1 MSDPYCRIHNCNH
14 CRQCMFDKHAERI
27 IKAQEKQTAEIVMA
41 LARQGEMDR
50 KSKATECCKPV
61 RRKADWPLVVAQ
73 IISVTVLIAAVVIV
87 KT

>member
-1 MSDPYCRIHNCNH
+1 MSADPYCRIHNCNH

-27 IKAQEKQTAEIVMA
+27 IKEQAEQTDRIVEA
-41 LARQGEMDR
+41 L
-50 KSKATECCKPV
+50 SKPAPCKPQ